1 VALIIVGFTPMKLTK
16 GGTTMAETK
25 RMTAE
30 QVVGYL
36 LEGEGL
42 DFLRESLTW
51 VCQQLM
57 EAEVSEL
64 VGAARGQRAPEERLT
79 HRNGYRERHWHTR
92 AGELELAIPKLRRG
106 SYFPSF
112 LEPRKRS
119 EQALVS
125 VVQEA
130 YVAGVSTRKVDQVV
144 ESLGLRIS
152 KSEVSRICQGL
163 DEQVDAFRNRPLEG
177 RYPYL
182 WLDAKVEKVR
192 DGGRVVRKCLVLAY
206 GVHESGYREVIA
218 LDVGEAETEA
228 FWRSFLRSLVE
239 RGLGGV
245 QLVVSDA
252 HAGLKKAIAQVLG
265 CPWQRCS
272 VHFLRE
278 ALGHARREQ
287 QPMLAALLRP
297 LFTADTGAQARE
309 LVGDALERLRKPL
322 PKIAALLEQAEEDL
336 VAFYG
341 FPSDHW
347 PKLRS
352 TNPLERVNREIGR
365 RTDVVGIFPNDR
377 ALIRLASSIVI
388 EQNDEWLVGRRY
400 LSNHSLEA
408 VLDQE
413 KREENDRE
421 EARELTAA

>member
-1 VALIIVGFTPMKLTK
+1 
-16 GGTTMAETK
+16 MAETK

-42 DFLRESLTW
+42 DFLRESLAW

-57 EAEVSEL
+57 EAEVTEL
-64 VGAARGQRAPEERLT
+64 VGVARGQRAPEERLA
-79 HRNGYRERHWHTR
+79 HRNGYRPRRWDTR
-92 AGELELAIPKLRRG
+92 AGEIELAIPKIRRG

-192 DGGRVVRKCLVLAY
+192 DSGRVVRKCLVLAY
-206 GVHESGYREVIA
+206 GVHESGYREVIGI
-218 LDVGEAETEA
+218 DVGEAETEA

-239 RGLGGV
+239 RGLAGV

-252 HAGLKKAIAQVLG
+252 HAGLKQAIGQVLG
-265 CPWQRCS
+265 CPWQRCT

-297 LFTADTGAQARE
+297 VFNADSGDAVRE
-309 LVGDALERLRKPL
+309 LAGDALERLRRPL
-322 PKIAALLEQAEEDL
+322 PKIAALLEDAEEDL
-336 VAFYG
+336 TAFYA
-341 FPSDHW
+341 FPADHW
-347 PKLRS
+347 TKLRS

-377 ALIRLASSIVI
+377 ALIRLACSVVI

-400 LSNHSLEA
+400 LSVHSMEQLLKDEKEDNPTDEE
-408 VLDQE
+408 VLP
-413 KREENDRE
+413 
-421 EARELTAA
+421 LTTA